1 MNNSTVVA
9 VVANYKYLRKYF
21 NNFIS
26 QLRIN
31 GNYSEDVLI
40 ITSYFTPTFLIPMIR
55 RDKKVKVVRYKNIN
69 FSTKTILS
77 LKNLDTGS
85 QPNRYKTKKF
95 QWNKIHLFDIFLK
108 KWDFVFYLDL
118 NMQIHH
124 DINSILNLKP
134 KNVLFARSDSY
145 PENKRT
151 LASQFDKKHKIYE
164 KLSKKFNLDTTKY
177 FQTGILYFDTK
188 IVNSKT
194 KKEIIELVEKYPL
207 STTNEQGIMNLYF
220 KFQLGVYEELPLK
233 IEGKTSYFYW
243 LLEYEEVIITKQN
256 QIQYK

>member
-9 VVANYKYLRKYF
+9 VVANYKYLRNYF

-26 QLRIN
+26 QLRVN
-31 GNYSEDVLI
+31 GKYSDEVLI
-40 ITSYFTPTFLIPMIR
+40 VTSYFTPTFLIPRIR
-55 RDKKVKVVRYKNIN
+55 RDKKVIVVRYKNIN
-69 FSTKTILS
+69 FSTKTIHS
-77 LKNLDTGS
+77 LKSLNTGL

-95 QWNKIHLFDIFLK
+95 QWNKVHLFDIFLK

-124 DINSILNLKP
+124 DINNILNLKP

-151 LASQFDKKHKIYE
+151 LASQFDKEHKIYE

-243 LLEYEEVIITKQN
+243 LLENEEVIITKQN
-256 QIQYK
+256 RIQYK

>member
-1 MNNSTVVA
+1 MNNSTVVV

-26 QLRIN
+26 QLRVN
-31 GNYSEDVLI
+31 GKYSGEVLI
-40 ITSYFTPTFLIPMIR
+40 ITSYFTPTFLIPKIGN
-55 RDKKVKVVRYKNIN
+55 DSNVKVVRFKNIN
-69 FSTKTILS
+69 FSTKTIKS
-77 LKNLDTGS
+77 LKNLNTGL

-95 QWNKIHLFDIFLK
+95 QWNKVHLFDIFLK

-134 KNVLFARSDSY
+134 KNALFARSDSY

-151 LASQFDKKHKIYE
+151 LSSQFDTEHKIYE
-164 KLSKKFNLDTTKY
+164 KLSNKFDLNTTNY

-188 IVNSKT
+188 IVNPAT
-194 KKEIIELVEKYPL
+194 KKEIIELVDKYPL
-207 STTNEQGIMNLYF
+207 SITNEQGIMNIYF
-220 KFQLGVYEELPLK
+220 KFHLGIYEELPLK
-233 IEGKTSYFYW
+233 IENKTSYFYW
-243 LLEYEEVIITKQN
+243 LLENEEVIITKQN
-256 QIQYK
+256 RIQYK